1 MATKSRGESVWHRVR
16 TLFWNATEGRLRAL
30 WRVLG
35 ALAVVPFEPPT
46 LVRPA
51 FTGPESL
58 VAVAG
63 PINTGWLLV
72 IGVAVVAF
80 ARLRNGSFAAPFR
93 TEYEGR

>member
-1 MATKSRGESVWHRVR
+1 MGLAYVWTDSLALPISLHAAFDVSVNHVWGLFAVRVGE
-16 TLFWNATEGRLRAL
+16 L
-30 WRVLG
+30 
-35 ALAVVPFEPPT
+35 PFEPPT
-46 LVRPA
+46 MVRPA

-63 PINTGWLLV
+63 PINIGWLLV

-93 TEYEGR
+93 TEYEGP